1 MLLFRSAASQ
11 YTPGYLAQATNG
23 SNYSS
28 HSMLDILR
36 PRFNN
41 LNAFLFTTESP
52 GGKTMKRYWLAI
64 SGLCSAMLLFALP
77 LLAHHSFAAEYDNNK
92 PIKFS
97 GKVTKVEWMNPH
109 IYVYVDAK
117 DDSGKMV
124 NYAVEGG
131 APNGLYRQGWRKDT
145 LKTGDPISIEG
156 FLAKDGSNTVNAR
169 TWVLPDGKKVF
180 AGNNEDGGPAA
191 KP

>member
-1 MLLFRSAASQ
+1 MRRYLLAV
-11 YTPGYLAQATNG
+11 
-23 SNYSS
+23 
-28 HSMLDILR
+28 
-36 PRFNN
+36 
-41 LNAFLFTTESP
+41 
-52 GGKTMKRYWLAI
+52 
-64 SGLCSAMLLFALP
+64 SGLCTGLLLAAIP
-77 LLAHHSFAAEYDNNK
+77 VAAHHSFAAEYDNNK

-109 IYVYVDAK
+109 IYVYVDAN
-117 DDSGKMV
+117 DNGKTV

-145 LKTGDPISIEG
+145 LKAGDPISIEG

-191 KP
+191 RP

>member
-1 MLLFRSAASQ
+1 MKYALAVGALCIVLLF
-11 YTPGYLAQATNG
+11 TATV
-23 SNYSS
+23 
-28 HSMLDILR
+28 
-36 PRFNN
+36 
-41 LNAFLFTTESP
+41 
-52 GGKTMKRYWLAI
+52 
-64 SGLCSAMLLFALP
+64 P
-77 LLAHHSFAAEYDNNK
+77 LVAHHSFAAEYDNNK

-97 GKVTKVEWMNPH
+97 GKVTKVEWLNPH
-109 IYVYVDAK
+109 IYVYVDAT
-117 DDSGKMV
+117 DNGKTI

-131 APNGLYRQGWRKDT
+131 APNGLFRQGWRKDT
-145 LKTGDPISIEG
+145 LKPGDTISIEG

>member
-1 MLLFRSAASQ
+1 
-11 YTPGYLAQATNG
+11 
-23 SNYSS
+23 
-28 HSMLDILR
+28 
-36 PRFNN
+36 
-41 LNAFLFTTESP
+41 
-52 GGKTMKRYWLAI
+52 MKRYLVAI
-64 SGLCSAMLLFALP
+64 SGLCIGLLLSAIT

-109 IYVYVDAK
+109 IYVYIDAK
-117 DDSGKMV
+117 DESGKVV

-145 LKTGDPISIEG
+145 LKSGDTLAIEG

-169 TWVLPDGKKVF
+169 VWLLPDGKKVF

>member
-1 MLLFRSAASQ
+1 MRRYLLAV
-11 YTPGYLAQATNG
+11 
-23 SNYSS
+23 
-28 HSMLDILR
+28 
-36 PRFNN
+36 
-41 LNAFLFTTESP
+41 
-52 GGKTMKRYWLAI
+52 
-64 SGLCSAMLLFALP
+64 SGLCTGLLLSAIP
-77 LLAHHSFAAEYDNNK
+77 LVAHHSFAAEYDNNK

-109 IYVYVDAK
+109 IYVYLDAT
-117 DDSGKMV
+117 DNGKTV

-145 LKTGDPISIEG
+145 LKTGDVISIEG

-180 AGNNEDGGPAA
+180 AGNNEDGGPTA

>member
-1 MLLFRSAASQ
+1 
-11 YTPGYLAQATNG
+11 
-23 SNYSS
+23 
-28 HSMLDILR
+28 
-36 PRFNN
+36 
-41 LNAFLFTTESP
+41 
-52 GGKTMKRYWLAI
+52 MKRSLIAFAVLSVVLI
-64 SGLCSAMLLFALP
+64 ATALP

-109 IYVYVDAK
+109 IYVYVDANT
-117 DDSGKMV
+117 DGKTA

-145 LKTGDPISIEG
+145 LKAGDPISIEG

-169 TWVLPDGKKVF
+169 VWLLPDGKKVF

-191 KP
+191 KNP

>member
-1 MLLFRSAASQ
+1 
-11 YTPGYLAQATNG
+11 
-23 SNYSS
+23 
-28 HSMLDILR
+28 
-36 PRFNN
+36 
-41 LNAFLFTTESP
+41 
-52 GGKTMKRYWLAI
+52 MKRYLVAI
-64 SGLCSAMLLFALP
+64 SGLCIALMLSAVAAF
-77 LLAHHSFAAEYDNNK
+77 AHHSFAAEYDNNK
-92 PIKFS
+92 PVKFS

-117 DDSGKMV
+117 DDKGNTV

-145 LKTGDPISIEG
+145 LKNGDPISIEG

>member
-1 MLLFRSAASQ
+1 MRRYLLAV
-11 YTPGYLAQATNG
+11 
-23 SNYSS
+23 
-28 HSMLDILR
+28 
-36 PRFNN
+36 
-41 LNAFLFTTESP
+41 
-52 GGKTMKRYWLAI
+52 
-64 SGLCSAMLLFALP
+64 SGLCTGLLLAAIP
-77 LLAHHSFAAEYDNNK
+77 LAAHHSFAAEYDNNK

-109 IYVYVDAK
+109 IYVYVDAN
-117 DDSGKMV
+117 DNGKTV

-145 LKTGDPISIEG
+145 LKTGDVISIEG

>member
-1 MLLFRSAASQ
+1 MRRYLLAV
-11 YTPGYLAQATNG
+11 
-23 SNYSS
+23 
-28 HSMLDILR
+28 
-36 PRFNN
+36 
-41 LNAFLFTTESP
+41 
-52 GGKTMKRYWLAI
+52 
-64 SGLCSAMLLFALP
+64 SGLCTGLLLAAIP
-77 LLAHHSFAAEYDNNK
+77 LAAHHSFAAEYDNNK

-109 IYVYVDAK
+109 IYVYVDAT
-117 DDSGKMV
+117 DNGKV
-124 NYAVEGG
+124 TNYAVEGG

-145 LKTGDPISIEG
+145 LKNGDNIQIEG